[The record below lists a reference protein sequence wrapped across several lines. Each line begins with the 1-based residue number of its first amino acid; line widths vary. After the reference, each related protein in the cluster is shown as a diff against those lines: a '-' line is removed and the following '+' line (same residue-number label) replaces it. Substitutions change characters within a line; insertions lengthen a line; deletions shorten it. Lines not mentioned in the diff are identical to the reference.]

1 MTNKI
6 RTSRS
11 VAKKASKKLRNKKT
25 SKIVK
30 SISASALSNR
40 RKSYEEEFM
49 TIKFNIRTLF
59 SHKPD
64 YTYLNY

>member
-30 SISASALSNR
+30 SISASTLSNR
-40 RKSYEEEFM
+40 RK
-49 TIKFNIRTLF
+49 
-59 SHKPD
+59 
-64 YTYLNY
+64 